1 MKQKTITVNYRVRTT
16 NEDIIESMIEEY
28 EDNVEDII
36 ALFAEAEDEGRIAVS
51 YQYGDREVNA
61 YFYDNE
67 IWEGIT
73 QYSLEQIQQGMI
85 YIPHPY
91 IKGMERNGNIVRVE
105 MILDMPWDKAEIP
118 ALPDTEQ
125 TYTAVQGEPVP
136 LIYECKIVGVKH
148 HASEKLYEEL
158 ENKVMRRETAILKKE
173 PDNQYD
179 INAIAAFTSEGDKI
193 GYIPKEDTSILNV
206 MIGDKES
213 VEAELSYMDF
223 RASTIRIRIRTS
235 VTSSVSAEKLFN
247 AYTPIEVYRA
257 NYVFRKWGGIA
268 EKGEAGLFDKE
279 KQLIDFDKFNS
290 LPIDLQDRIADS
302 WLVRM
307 TKATVENPTNPGFR
321 MRVPL
326 DLSVYGTSWKEL
338 DLSNELFL
346 NFIEAENKMLA
357 VYIRTRR
364 MTRNLSPE
372 EFVAEMNL
380 EDMGETIMKRM
391 HYIHDN
397 NML

>member
-28 EDNVEDII
+28 GDNVEDII
-36 ALFAEAEDEGRIAVS
+36 ALFAEAEDEGRIAAS

-73 QYSLEQIQQGMI
+73 QYSLEQIQQGVI

-91 IKGMERNGNIVRVE
+91 ITSMERNGNIVRVE

-125 TYTAVQGEPVP
+125 TYTA
-136 LIYECKIVGVKH
+136 
-148 HASEKLYEEL
+148 
-158 ENKVMRRETAILKKE
+158 
-173 PDNQYD
+173 
-179 INAIAAFTSEGDKI
+179 
-193 GYIPKEDTSILNV
+193 
-206 MIGDKES
+206 ES
-213 VEAELSYMDF
+213 
-223 RASTIRIRIRTS
+223 S
-235 VTSSVSAEKLFN
+235 VTAEKLFN

-290 LPIDLQDRIADS
+290 LPIDLQDRLADS

-321 MRVPL
+321 MSVPL

-338 DLSNELFL
+338 DLNNELFL